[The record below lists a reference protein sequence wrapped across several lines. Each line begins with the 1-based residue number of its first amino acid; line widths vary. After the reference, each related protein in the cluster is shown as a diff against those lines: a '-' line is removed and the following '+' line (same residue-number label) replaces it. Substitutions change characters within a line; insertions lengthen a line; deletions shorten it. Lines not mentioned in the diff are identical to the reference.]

1 MADLSPTTSNV
12 PVSDEYKVE
21 WVKAK
26 AEMRRRDSAS
36 YHTTDS
42 CYNLPSS
49 TLPGGGV
56 NSSYPAKE
64 NKATNQSSVRPSS
77 LTISSQAAV
86 DTSEHLDTHP
96 SDERLLNTKSEVH
109 IPLSQPLSYAN
120 NSRGDTCLGMKE
132 LHKADFSMEL
142 SNSDFTCSREY
153 AHRNIIEEEFR
164 ETPTSDDVKSSVAA
178 MKLLYERKS
187 SIESQKDAMNYN
199 ISEAIKPMVGKL
211 PKPISRMEDYMKDPQ
226 APNTTQMSQGLHG
239 KKK

>member
-42 CYNLPSS
+42 CFNLPSS
-49 TLPGGGV
+49 TLPGVGA
-56 NSSYPAKE
+56 NSSYPATE
-64 NKATNQSSVRPSS
+64 NNATIQSSVRPSS

-86 DTSEHLDTHP
+86 DTSEHLDTQP
-96 SDERLLNTKSEVH
+96 SNERLLNTKSEVP
-109 IPLSQPLSYAN
+109 IPLSQPLCYAN
-120 NSRGDTCLGMKE
+120 NSRGDTSSGMKE
-132 LHKADFSMEL
+132 LDKADFGLEL

-187 SIESQKDAMNYN
+187 SIESQKDSINYN
-199 ISEAIKPMVGKL
+199 ISEAIKPVAGKL
-211 PKPISRMEDYMKDPQ
+211 SQPISRLESFMKDSQ
-226 APNTTQMSQGLHG
+226 APNTSQMNQGLPG